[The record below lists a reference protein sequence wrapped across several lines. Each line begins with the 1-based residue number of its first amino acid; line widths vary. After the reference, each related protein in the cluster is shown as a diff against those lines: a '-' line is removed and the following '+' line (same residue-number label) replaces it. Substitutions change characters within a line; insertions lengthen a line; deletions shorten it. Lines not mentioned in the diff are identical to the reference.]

1 MPGYV
6 SANTI
11 YGHPLSGS
19 GKLVP
24 NPVHQYGVERYFVP
38 TSAQTDKEPTFYGAP
53 NSIFITKAEP
63 VSLYFNSTGATPT
76 AGESGSESKTN
87 FGIMPIG
94 HYDLHPTAVSAS
106 TAGTVVF
113 IYKESGY

>member
-1 MPGYV
+1 MSKYV
-6 SANTI
+6 SSDTI

-19 GKLVP
+19 NKQVP
-24 NPVHQYGVERYFVP
+24 NDVHAYGVEKYVVV
-38 TSAQTDKEPTFYGAP
+38 TSAQTTKEPTFYGAP

-63 VSLYFNSTGATPT
+63 VSLYFNHIGATAT
-76 AGESGSESKTN
+76 AGESGSDTKTN

-113 IYKESGY
+113 IYKDN